1 MKFTVTTQT
10 GRIDKVLSQA
20 DLDFTRSQLQNWL
33 KADLIT
39 VNGAAVKAN
48 YKVAPADE
56 IDITVP
62 EPEPLGAV
70 PEDIPLDIVY
80 EDDQVIVVN
89 KPQGMVVHPA
99 PGHATGTLVNGLLF
113 HVDLSAINDVVRPG
127 IVHRIDKDTSGLLMV
142 AKTPEAQ
149 QSLSAQLKDKSSI
162 REYYALVHGTFKED
176 HGRIDAPL
184 GRDPKDRK
192 KQAVVPNG
200 RHAVTNFEVVE
211 RFEKFTLIKCILE
224 TGRTHQIR
232 VHLAYIKHPVAGDP
246 MYGPKQTLIGKG
258 QFLHAAKL
266 GFVHPTTGKLLIFEA
281 PLPAIFEETLEK
293 LRRGIDTTH
302 KIR

>member
-184 GRDPKDRK
+184 GRDPKIEKTGGGAKWSPR
-192 KQAVVPNG
+192 
-200 RHAVTNFEVVE
+200 RH
-211 RFEKFTLIKCILE
+211 
-224 TGRTHQIR
+224 
-232 VHLAYIKHPVAGDP
+232 
-246 MYGPKQTLIGKG
+246 
-258 QFLHAAKL
+258 QF
-266 GFVHPTTGKLLIFEA
+266 
-281 PLPAIFEETLEK
+281 
-293 LRRGIDTTH
+293 
-302 KIR
+302 